1 MTREE
6 IIKALNNF
14 CSLIIL
20 EGDRIY
26 VENTTP
32 LVWMEIADREIT
44 VGREN
49 PRISAEWLLG
59 QDDTLRQRF
68 ENIDSIEKIVEVW
81 GVFQEELDLSIDG

>member
-26 VENTTP
+26 AENTTP
-32 LVWMEIADREIT
+32 LVWMEITDREIT
-44 VGREN
+44 VVREN
-49 PRISAEWLLG
+49 PRISLEWLLG
-59 QDDTLRQRF
+59 EDDALRQRF

>member
-26 VENTTP
+26 AENTTP
-32 LVWMEIADREIT
+32 LVWMEITDREIT
-44 VGREN
+44 VVREN

-59 QDDTLRQRF
+59 EDDALRQRF